1 MFGAA
6 GSDHVPRVRDCT
18 LPCGLPP
25 GIPTER
31 RQFYPVLT
39 WARPGP
45 WACRTQ
51 GDRRE
56 GGSLLAATPTTRG
69 ALRFQ
74 LKGPEAPAL
83 FLLSSRGAPRVSTLR
98 QPCRRYA
105 PRGPWPGAQS
115 GETVSWGP
123 HLRPSELSFTPGVP
137 QGLWWAH
144 QNPRGAGESPG
155 PGCSGDKTHQDLPG
169 GDLGGSRA
177 ATWNWCWSHPRP
189 VSAGE
194 GAGHSWGE
202 NFQQTPRPGG
212 SKHLFH

>member
-25 GIPTER
+25 GIPTKR

-137 QGLWWAH
+137 QAVGS
-144 QNPRGAGESPG
+144 PESPG
-155 PGCSGDKTHQDLPG
+155 
-169 GDLGGSRA
+169 
-177 ATWNWCWSHPRP
+177 
-189 VSAGE
+189 
-194 GAGHSWGE
+194 SWGKSWARLLRR
-202 NFQQTPRPGG
+202 QSPSGPSRWGPGRFPG
-212 SKHLFH
+212 SHTEPVPVPS